1 MNESLER
8 LVTAL
13 REELQQYGEMLALLD
28 TQQQL
33 IASRSTEELLNNVA
47 AVNAQ
52 TSVIQLARR
61 TRGER
66 QQDVAREL
74 GLKDVATFTDLAQAL
89 PEPHGVL
96 VRALVGDNNQCLHRV
111 RQRVAQNHLLLTRS
125 VDLIQR
131 LIATLLAVTQ
141 RTVYQADGT
150 VAPAPVAER
159 RLCDAIG

>member
-1 MNESLER
+1 MKESLER

-28 TQQQL
+28 SQQQL
-33 IASRSTEELLNNVA
+33 ITSRSTEELLNNVA

-61 TRGER
+61 TRGDR
-66 QQDVAREL
+66 QQDVARAL
-74 GLKDVATFTDLAQAL
+74 GLDDRATFADLTRAL
-89 PEPHGVL
+89 PEPYSVL
-96 VRALVGDNNQCLHRV
+96 VSALVGDNNRCLHRV

-141 RTVYQADGT
+141 KTVYQADGT
-150 VAPAPVAER
+150 VAPAIVAER
-159 RLCDAIG
+159 RLCDAMG